1 MHYDAESS
9 IQQEG
14 VMALVRHVAL
24 VSESNNAQMS
34 DLLRVSAALQKQASR
49 DLAPIWEISATVD
62 AFAQLEDVPDGYW
75 PMIIKDNIGYN
86 AAGIHMDKDGQPFA
100 LISSAGTIDEWSLT
114 ASHEMCE
121 MLVDPS
127 GDRQMTSDSPK
138 DGQGRVSFL
147 VEVCDPSEAADFAYS
162 SNGILVSDF
171 YTPNYFD
178 PVTASG
184 VRYSY
189 TSAITAPRQVLRG
202 GYLSWKDSVSGH
214 WWQETWFDGGEPV
227 FRDIGAAD
235 AKAGSIRAF
244 VDRLTGTRT
253 AQAIARGRV
262 SAHGAGLT
270 VAQAQRSLGATAAM
284 WREQISEI
292 LGRPDRRRTTK
303 PAAKKRPRGRKR

>member
-1 MHYDAESS
+1 
-9 IQQEG
+9 
-14 VMALVRHVAL
+14 MALVRHVAL
-24 VSESNNAQMS
+24 VSESNRAKMN

-62 AFAQLEDVPDGYW
+62 AFAKLDDVPDGYW
-75 PMIIKDNIGYN
+75 PMIIKDNIGYD

-100 LISSAGTIDEWSLT
+100 LISAADSVDQWSLT

-127 GDRQMTSDSPK
+127 GDRQATSDSPMT
-138 DGQGRVSFL
+138 GQGRVSFL
-147 VEVCDPSEAADFAYS
+147 VEVCDPSEAADYAYS

-189 TSAITAPRQVLRG
+189 TGAITAPRQVLRG

-214 WWQETWFDGGEPV
+214 WWQEVWFDGGQPT

-244 VDRLTGTRT
+244 VDRLTSAQT
-253 AQAIARGRV
+253 AQAIDRGRIN
-262 SAHGAGLT
+262 ADRAGFT
-270 VAQAQRSLGATAAM
+270 VAQAQRSLSGTAAM
-284 WREQISEI
+284 WRQQISTI
-292 LGRPDRRRTTK
+292 LAGSKKRPRIAK
-303 PAAKKRPRGRKR
+303 PAAKKRATRKKG